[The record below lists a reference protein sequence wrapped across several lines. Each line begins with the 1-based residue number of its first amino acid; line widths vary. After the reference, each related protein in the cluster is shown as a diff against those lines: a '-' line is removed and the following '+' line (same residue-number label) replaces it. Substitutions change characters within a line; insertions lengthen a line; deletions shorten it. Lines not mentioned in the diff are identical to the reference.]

1 MRLSAGTLPCWTWLA
16 VLLIFLAPS
25 INAVKRGDFK
35 TCAQS
40 GFCRRLRD
48 LPTSSS
54 SSPYSIAPES
64 ALFDSATGL
73 FTAEINSAIWPEAHF
88 GLSIGVTARDG
99 LARLRV
105 DEIAGLRQRY
115 NETSRWALLA
125 EPALAT
131 KVQFSKK
138 GNQGQLTWS
147 HASHTQQAKVSFSPL
162 KIEFLRDGETH
173 VTFNEQ
179 NLFHMEHFR
188 VKKVGV
194 ETQDPPDLVVDD
206 KLKQERKKWE
216 PFMSEDGAWE
226 ENFNGHHD
234 SKPKGTVFGTVFT

>member
-1 MRLSAGTLPCWTWLA
+1 MRSSALLPCWTWVA
-16 VLLIFLAPS
+16 VLLLAFTP
-25 INAVKRGDFK
+25 ATLGVKRGDFK

-54 SSPYSIAPES
+54 SSPYSILSES
-64 ALFDSATGL
+64 ASFDAATGL
-73 FTAEINSAIWPEAHF
+73 FTAEISSAIWPEARF

-105 DEIAGLRQRY
+105 DELGGLRQRY

-125 EPALAT
+125 EPSLAT
-131 KVQFSKK
+131 NVDFSKK
-138 GNQGQLTWS
+138 SNQETLTWK

-162 KIEFLRDGETH
+162 KIEFVRDGETQ
-173 VTFNEQ
+173 VSFNEQ
-179 NLFHMEHFR
+179 SLFHMEHFR
-188 VKKVGV
+188 VKKVGDD
-194 ETQDPPDLVVDD
+194 TQDPPAVVVDD
-206 KLKQERKKWE
+206 KLKAARQTWE

-226 ENFNGHHD
+226 ENFNGHSD
-234 SKPKGTVFGTVFT
+234 SKPKGAFR